1 MDNIDMIAEEKLP
14 VATAPAGS
22 AASGAAG
29 TADKYPTRFK
39 KGQSGNPNGR
49 PKLTDE
55 QKNALETIK
64 SLAPKAAAVMKE
76 ILDSKTASLYAKI
89 QVITLILNRTYGL
102 PESSVKVTSTQQT
115 MEASIACI
123 QTLFQDLIPEGESDH
138 E

>member
-14 VATAPAGS
+14 VSAASAGS
-22 AASGAAG
+22 AASGASGA
-29 TADKYPTRFK
+29 TDPYPTRFK

-102 PESSVKVTSTQQT
+102 PESSVKVTNTQQT

-123 QTLFQDLIPEGESDH
+123 QGLFQDLVPGGSEDE
-138 E
+138 